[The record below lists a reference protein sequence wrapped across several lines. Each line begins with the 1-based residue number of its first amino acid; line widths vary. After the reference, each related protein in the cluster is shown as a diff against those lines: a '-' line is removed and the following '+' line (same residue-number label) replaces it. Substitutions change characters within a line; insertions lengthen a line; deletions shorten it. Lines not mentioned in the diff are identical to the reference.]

1 MTITQI
7 TEKLKSPEYDFL
19 KTDPHLGDHIIL
31 LGLGGS
37 YAYGTNIETSDL
49 DIRGCAVNRKE
60 EILTNKNFE
69 QRCDKT
75 TDTTIYSLNKLISL
89 LSNCNPNTI
98 ELLGLKPEHY
108 LYVSPIG
115 QELLDHK
122 KMFLSKKAVQSFGG
136 YAYSRLRRLDHKAAR
151 KTGQAEREQHIL
163 NSIKNASYDFQE
175 KYFSYP
181 KDAVKLYIDKSEREE
196 LDSEIFMD
204 VCLSHYPLRDYKG
217 MWSEM
222 NNIVKDY
229 AKIGKRN
236 KNAAEH
242 GKLSKHMMHLVRLYL
257 MGIDLLEKEEII
269 TYREKDHDFLMSIR
283 DGKYLD
289 ENDQPTKEFF
299 GIVDDLQKRFEAAAE
314 NTKLPV
320 QPDYKKI
327 NEFLANVNERIVKGE
342 YLYGNQ

>member
-37 YAYGTNIETSDL
+37 HAYGTNIETSDL

-122 KMFLSKKAVQSFGG
+122 KMFLSKKAVQSFCG
-136 YAYSRLRRLDHKAAR
+136 YAYSRLRRLDNKAAR
-151 KTGQAEREQHIL
+151 KTSQAEKEQHIL

-181 KDAVKLYIDKSEREE
+181 DDAIKLYIEKSEREE

-204 VCLSHYPLRDYKG
+204 ICLSHYPLRDYKG

-289 ENDQPTKEFF
+289 KNDQPTKEFF
-299 GIVDDLQKRFEAAAE
+299 EIVDDLQKRFEAAAE
-314 NTKLPV
+314 NTKLPA

-327 NEFLANVNERIVKGE
+327 NEFLANVNERVVKGE
-342 YLYGNQ
+342 YLYGN

>member
-122 KMFLSKKAVQSFGG
+122 KMFLSKKAVQSFCG
-136 YAYSRLRRLDHKAAR
+136 YAYSRLRRLDNKAAR
-151 KTGQAEREQHIL
+151 KTSQAEREQHIL

-181 KDAVKLYIDKSEREE
+181 DDAIKLYIEKSEREE

-204 VCLSHYPLRDYKG
+204 ICLSHYPLRDYKG

-289 ENDQPTKEFF
+289 KNDQPTKEFF
-299 GIVDDLQKRFEAAAE
+299 GIVDALQKRFETAAE
-314 NTKLPV
+314 NTKLPA

-327 NEFLANVNERIVKGE
+327 NEFLANVNERVVKGE
-342 YLYGNQ
+342 YLCGN